1 MLAGTA
7 EPIIVQV
14 MDNLDHVA
22 ETNGATRRRGGAGR
36 IIPYLTDADVVSS
49 GLKNETAPP
58 PNVKQH
64 RYQIEPP

>member
-7 EPIIVQV
+7 EPIIVQIV
-14 MDNLDHVA
+14 DNLDHVA

-36 IIPYLTDADVVSS
+36 ILPCATDSDVVSS
-49 GLKNETAPP
+49 GLKIETAPA
-58 PNVKQH
+58 NVKQH